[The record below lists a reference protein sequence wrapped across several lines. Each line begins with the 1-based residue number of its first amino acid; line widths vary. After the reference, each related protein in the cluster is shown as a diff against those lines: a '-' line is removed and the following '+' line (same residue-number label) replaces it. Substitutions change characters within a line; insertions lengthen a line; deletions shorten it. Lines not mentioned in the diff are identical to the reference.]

1 MQDTASVQSDT
12 QEVAQS
18 SEQTQQEEI
27 YVNKSAEELAK
38 RLKEVSNEAKVNRQ
52 KLVEEKRKR
61 EELEKQKL
69 QDSGQYKELADIWQ
83 RKATESET
91 QAKKLREAFALKTI
105 SDSVALEASKMGCVD
120 PDVLVNLLPLEQVP
134 IDETFSVDK
143 ASVKAMVEDVRK
155 SKPYLFQKQ
164 APKFADAVPT
174 TKAEKPEKSIE
185 KMDSKDIQ
193 KLLIEKFGK

>member
-193 KLLIEKFGK
+193 KLLLEKFGK